1 MRGIGPLLIWSVRR
15 KSEGKQ
21 ADHFAGRLLTSWL
34 PQKHQIT
41 SKPYDDSHALSLI
54 EADFSDG
61 GLRRDSFICTGKLF
75 AAN

>member
-41 SKPYDDSHALSLI
+41 SKA
-54 EADFSDG
+54 
-61 GLRRDSFICTGKLF
+61 
-75 AAN
+75 